1 MGWLTSEPLQPQ
13 EQERYET
20 PTRDRDTSTLYEHGC
35 AAIHCVMA
43 RGVGTHGLLLM
54 GGGDW
59 NDGLNRI
66 GVGGRGE
73 SVWLTWFAALVMEQW
88 SAVAEGQNDAAR
100 AARCS
105 QRAKELAQAANRA
118 WDGHWYL
125 RGYDDEG
132 KPFGGA
138 GHPFC
143 QMDSIAQS
151 FSVFALNPQPERSRE
166 AVLQAVSALYDADH
180 GTVALLRGGFQPGSE
195 AGYIQSYP
203 VGVRENGG
211 QYTHGAVWLARA
223 CYRLGE
229 RETGWRLLHDLL
241 PEHHDSGVYEGEPYV
256 LAGDVS
262 TAPERAGRCG
272 WSWYTGAAAWY
283 YRTATEELLGIRFRD
298 GRLYLTPQLPE
309 SWEGYRATLRL
320 AGKTLTIS
328 VHCSGPCQIL
338 VDGMPPGERHC
349 PGQLGTADRV
359 DRFLRE
365 IRWMLKKGSAKS
377 EKCCIIKATVCYH
390 RKAGQ
395 LGLLQHL
402 PSGVGQPFLSRCPT
416 DLGCFGIFIPRGSGQ
431 AEAVLAGEPA

>member
-1 MGWLTSEPLQPQ
+1 MPRGPPAVHSGRRSWLRRPTGPGTDTGTFGAMTMRASPLAG
-13 EQERYET
+13 
-20 PTRDRDTSTLYEHGC
+20 RDIRS
-35 AAIHCVMA
+35 A
-43 RGVGTHGLLLM
+43 R
-54 GGGDW
+54 W
-59 NDGLNRI
+59 N
-66 GVGGRGE
+66 
-73 SVWLTWFAALVMEQW
+73 
-88 SAVAEGQNDAAR
+88 
-100 AARCS
+100 
-105 QRAKELAQAANRA
+105 
-118 WDGHWYL
+118 
-125 RGYDDEG
+125 
-132 KPFGGA
+132 
-138 GHPFC
+138 
-143 QMDSIAQS
+143 SIAQS

-223 CYRLGE
+223 YYRLGE

-338 VDGMPPGERHC
+338 VDGMPRGNGIALDSLERQTELTVFFAGN
-349 PGQLGTADRV
+349 PLDA
-359 DRFLRE
+359 
-365 IRWMLKKGSAKS
+365 
-377 EKCCIIKATVCYH
+377 EK
-390 RKAGQ
+390 R
-395 LGLLQHL
+395 
-402 PSGVGQPFLSRCPT
+402 
-416 DLGCFGIFIPRGSGQ
+416 
-431 AEAVLAGEPA
+431 